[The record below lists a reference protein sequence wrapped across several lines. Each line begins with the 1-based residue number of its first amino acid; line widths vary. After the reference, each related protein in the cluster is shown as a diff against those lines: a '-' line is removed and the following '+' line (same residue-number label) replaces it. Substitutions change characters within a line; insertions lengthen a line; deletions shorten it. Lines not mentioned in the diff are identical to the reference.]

1 MLGFFITTTHMTG
14 RKTVPFTP
22 PRALRPIAAAC
33 IAAALLPMA
42 AQAQSLLNKMPA
54 DYTPVAAASASAP
67 VEIKGHSYPKTIQ
80 LDGNTL
86 QLNGAGVR
94 YKVIVPVYTAA
105 LYSSKPVKSEQE
117 FMAAPGAKRLILTML
132 RRVDSNELGY
142 MFAKSMKVNID
153 PKDMVTALPGL
164 ARMGQIFADA
174 KAVNPGDTI
183 IMDWMGKGKNT
194 VISIRN
200 QQQGEP
206 FAEAAFHRALM
217 GVWLG
222 EKAADFPLKNALLGQ
237 SAQKSAF

>member
-1 MLGFFITTTHMTG
+1 MTSTTRRAMVIAPLACAFAPLMTPLVHAASG
-14 RKTVPFTP
+14 MEVGGVQF
-22 PRALRPIAAAC
+22 AAA
-33 IAAALLPMA
+33 
-42 AQAQSLLNKMPA
+42 QQVQQS
-54 DYTPVAAASASAP
+54 
-67 VEIKGHSYPKTIQ
+67 
-80 LDGNTL
+80 TL

-105 LYSSKPVKSEQE
+105 LYTEKPIKNEAE
-117 FMAAPGAKRLILTML
+117 FLAAAGSKRLILTML
-132 RRVDSNELGY
+132 RKVDSNELGY
-142 MFAKSMKVNID
+142 MFAKAMKANID

-164 ARMGQIFADA
+164 ARMGQVFADA

-183 IMDWMGKGKNT
+183 IMDWMGKGQNT

-222 EKAADFPLKNALLGQ
+222 EHAADYQLKDALLGN
-237 SAQKSAF
+237 SSKKTAF

>member
-1 MLGFFITTTHMTG
+1 MNLHLT
-14 RKTVPFTP
+14 
-22 PRALRPIAAAC
+22 AAC
-33 IAAALLPMA
+33 ILALGTALTPSWSGA
-42 AQAQSLLNKMPA
+42 ETAVKTPTANAIANATVQAKTGNA
-54 DYTPVAAASASAP
+54 VAATAA
-67 VEIKGHSYPKTIQ
+67 VVGVQLKGHSYPKTIQ

-94 YKVIVPVYTAA
+94 YKIIVPVYTAA
-105 LYSSKPVKSEQE
+105 LYTEKPVKSEAE
-117 FMAAPGAKRLILTML
+117 FFAAPGSKRLIITML
-132 RRVDSNELGY
+132 RKVDSNELGY

-164 ARMGQIFADA
+164 ARMGQVFADA

-183 IMDWMGKGKNT
+183 IMDWMGKGQNT

-200 QQQGEP
+200 EVQGEP
-206 FAEAAFHRALM
+206 FADAAFHRALM

-222 EKAADFPLKNALLGQ
+222 KSAADAQLKKALLDN

>member
-1 MLGFFITTTHMTG
+1 MNRNFQ
-14 RKTVPFTP
+14 
-22 PRALRPIAAAC
+22 LRLSAAVLA
-33 IAAALLPMA
+33 ASAALAPSLAGAQTA
-42 AQAQSLLNKMPA
+42 AKAPTVA
-54 DYTPVAAASASAP
+54 VAAAAADS
-67 VEIKGHSYPKTIQ
+67 VQLKGHSYPKTIQ
-80 LDGNTL
+80 LEGATL

-105 LYSSKPVKSEQE
+105 LYTEKPVKNESE
-117 FMAAPGAKRLILTML
+117 FLAAPGSKRLILTML
-132 RRVDSNELGY
+132 RKVDSNELGY

-164 ARMGQIFADA
+164 ARMGQVFSDA

-200 QQQGEP
+200 QVQGEP

-222 EKAADFPLKNALLGQ
+222 EKAADAQLKKALLGD
-237 SAQKSAF
+237 AGQKTAF

>member
-1 MLGFFITTTHMTG
+1 MHPYLTAAYILALGTAL
-14 RKTVPFTP
+14 TP
-22 PRALRPIAAAC
+22 GWAAAQT
-33 IAAALLPMA
+33 A
-42 AQAQSLLNKMPA
+42 AQTATKTPTAQVA
-54 DYTPVAAASASAP
+54 TGHAGVAAAAANG
-67 VEIKGHSYPKTIQ
+67 VQLKGHSYPKTIQ
-80 LDGNTL
+80 LDGSTL

-105 LYSSKPVKSEQE
+105 LYTEKPVKNEAD
-117 FMAAPGAKRLILTML
+117 FFAASGSKRLVLTML

-164 ARMGQIFADA
+164 ARMGQVFADA

-200 QQQGEP
+200 EVQGEP

-222 EKAADFPLKNALLGQ
+222 EKAADAQLKKALLGN
-237 SAQKSAF
+237 SGQKTVF

>member
-1 MLGFFITTTHMTG
+1 MTYQHLFAPVG
-14 RKTVPFTP
+14 L
-22 PRALRPIAAAC
+22 ALCSALVAASSLHAQPLNK
-33 IAAALLPMA
+33 ASGLSAPSVTSSVASANNA
-42 AQAQSLLNKMPA
+42 AQPGDSLQ
-54 DYTPVAAASASAP
+54 
-67 VEIKGHSYPKTIQ
+67 IKGHSYPKTIQ
-80 LDGNTL
+80 LDGSTL
-86 QLNGAGVR
+86 HLNGAGVR

-142 MFAKSMKVNID
+142 MFAKAMKLNID

-164 ARMGQIFADA
+164 ARMGQVFADA

-183 IMDWMGKGKNT
+183 IMDWMGKGQNT

-222 EKAADFPLKNALLGQ
+222 EHAADYQLKDALLGN
-237 SAQKSAF
+237 SSKKTAF